1 MVSDCSWALGPME
14 LPDERNLRPYVVGPI
29 ATAHEVTERDKHRGL
44 QQVSMMATILRIGK
58 LLHVLSDAAR
68 GADHLKTRIFAP
80 YTVHGLVRNRCRVG
94 RRLLRAAHHRLSR
107 ARSFLV

>member
-1 MVSDCSWALGPME
+1 ME

-68 GADHLKTRIFAP
+68 GPDHLKTRIFAP